1 MQSICSWPVQQV
13 RIEEKTRMN
22 SVRMI
27 HAWGPSSLLR
37 LEPACKIATICNSN
51 ILNYTPTTTTT
62 QQMSSVV
69 APILMIIRGLNVKKM
84 CYLCSRHPSIV
95 APTTMYLDVALETMP
110 PVSLVVIKTPMTLIT
125 AETFITV
132 ITVTPAT
139 SKVYKMFQTRQP
151 KHDWLDTPKRSLWQL
166 CDHNKYEI
174 TCKGIH
180 HPG

>member
-1 MQSICSWPVQQV
+1 MQSICSWLVQQV

-27 HAWGPSSLLR
+27 FAWGSSSLLR
-37 LEPACKIATICNSN
+37 LEPACKIATICYSN
-51 ILNYTPTTTTT
+51 ILNYTPTTA

-69 APILMIIRGLNVKKM
+69 APILMMIRGLNVKKKK
-84 CYLCSRHPSIV
+84 CYLCSCHPSIV

-110 PVSLVVIKTPMTLIT
+110 PVSLVVTKTPMTLIT

-132 ITVTPAT
+132 ITATPAT
-139 SKVYKMFQTRQP
+139 SKVYRMFQTRQP
-151 KHDWLDTPKRSLWQL
+151 KRDWLDTPNRSLWQL
-166 CDHNKYEI
+166 CNHNKYEI